1 MLRVLTVLSLIFVAA
16 PGFGAQLHAD
26 PFARLDQP
34 SQTATVER
42 DGVQMIAFYAKR
54 GDLLDLTVLIKDQD
68 GEALRTRIGLRDRQ
82 HHVLLLPSEDESVE
96 ATRIEFMR
104 TRERIEMIVSGGHDL
119 ATFSTTQTNTHF

>member
-54 GDLLDLTVLIKDQD
+54 GDLLDLTVLITDED

-82 HHVLLLPSEDESVE
+82 HHVLLLPTLDDDAG

-104 TRERIEMIVSGGHDL
+104 TNERIEMIVGGNPEL
-119 ATFSTTQTNTHF
+119 SEFSATQTNSHF

>member
-1 MLRVLTVLSLIFVAA
+1 MLRVLTILSLIFVAA

-42 DGVQMIAFYAKR
+42 GGVQMIAFYTRR
-54 GDLLDLTVLIKDQD
+54 GNVLDLTVLITDED

-82 HHVLLLPSEDESVE
+82 HHVLLLPAENESVE

-104 TRERIEMIVSGGHDL
+104 TRERVEMIVSGGPDVTAIS
-119 ATFSTTQTNTHF
+119 ATQANTHF

>member
-54 GDLLDLTVLIKDQD
+54 GDLLDLTVLITDED

-82 HHVLLLPSEDESVE
+82 HHVLLLPTLDDDAG

-104 TRERIEMIVSGGHDL
+104 TNERIEMIVGGNPEL
-119 ATFSTTQTNTHF
+119 SEFPASQANSHF